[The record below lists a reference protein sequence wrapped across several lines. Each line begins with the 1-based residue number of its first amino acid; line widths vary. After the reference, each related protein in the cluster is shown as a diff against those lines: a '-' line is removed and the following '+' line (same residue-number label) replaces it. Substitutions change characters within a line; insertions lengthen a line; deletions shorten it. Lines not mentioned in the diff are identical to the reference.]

1 MIRLADIQEKVS
13 TYAPGADLELIERA
27 YVLSAHCHD
36 GQKRRSGEPYLVHPL
51 AVADILA
58 DLKLDVDCIAV
69 GLLHDVIE
77 DTLITYEEVR
87 NQFGEDI
94 ANMVDGLSKISKI
107 MFKSRE
113 EAQAESFRKMVFAM
127 ARDIRVV
134 LVKLADRAHNMRTL
148 HYMPAHKQ
156 QRIARETLEIYA
168 PIAHRLG
175 IQTIKIEL
183 EDLSFKYLHPDVYRD
198 IEKRL
203 DATRKEREAYMER
216 VRVLL
221 ADAMRSSDLDCEVIG
236 RVKNIYSIYRKMVR
250 NSVEFEQIH
259 DLTGFR
265 MLVDTVAQCY
275 QALGQVHSMFRPLD
289 SRFKDYIAVPKSNGY
304 QSLHTTVFGP
314 DNEQIE
320 IQIRTRDMHAV
331 AETGIAAHWRYKE
344 GRLHLNRREIE
355 DVAKLRQLV
364 ESAKEVEDPS
374 EFMQSIRSDLTSD
387 EVYVFTP
394 AGAVL
399 AFPEGATPLD
409 FAFAIHTEV
418 GLHCTGAKVDG
429 RIVPFDY
436 RLKSG
441 ETVQILT
448 NQSAKPSVSW
458 LNLVVTSR
466 AKTKIRAFLRQEERI
481 RGRELGR
488 EILEREFKKHGLN
501 LNRLIK
507 DDAFHQPLQNLHV
520 RNMDELYLNVA
531 YGKVPVDK
539 VLLEF
544 IPKEKLETEKT
555 KGSLVNKLKE
565 RLKFKKPSA
574 STTPVRIKGEGDIMV
589 SFARCCNPLH
599 GDPIVGIITL
609 GHGITVHVADC
620 SNALNMEAGRRIE
633 VAWDDKVKP
642 FRNVKIRVVC
652 VDRAGMLVHMSKAI
666 AHDGVNITSAECKA
680 ITDKKAINNF
690 EVTVAD
696 RETLDK
702 VMASLERVR
711 GVISV
716 ERVVS

>member
-1 MIRLADIQEKVS
+1 MIRLSDIQDKV
-13 TYAPGADLELIERA
+13 TRYAPGADLDLIERA
-27 YVLSAHCHD
+27 YILSAQCHD
-36 GQKRRSGEPYLVHPL
+36 GQKRRSGEPYLIHPL

-77 DTLITYEEVR
+77 DTLITYEEVKA
-87 NQFGEDI
+87 QFGVDI

-148 HYMPAHKQ
+148 HYMPERKQ
-156 QRIARETLEIYA
+156 LRIARETLEIYA

-198 IEKRL
+198 IEDNL
-203 DATRKEREAYMER
+203 AATRAEREAYMER
-216 VRVLL
+216 VRILL
-221 ADAMRSSDLDCEVIG
+221 ADAMRSAQLEVEVFG

-265 MLVDTVAQCY
+265 MLVETVGQCY
-275 QALGQVHSMFRPLD
+275 QALGQVHAMFKPLD
-289 SRFKDYIAVPKSNGY
+289 SRFKDFIAVPKSNGY

-320 IQIRTRDMHAV
+320 IQIRTREMHAV

-344 GRLHLNRREIE
+344 GRLHLDRKEIE

-364 ESAKEVEDPS
+364 ESAQEVEDPS
-374 EFMQSIRSDLTSD
+374 EFMQSIRSDLTSE

-436 RLKSG
+436 CLKSG
-441 ETVQILT
+441 ETVHIIT
-448 NQSAKPSVSW
+448 HPSARPSVAW
-458 LNLVVTSR
+458 LKLVVTSR
-466 AKTKIRAFLRQEERI
+466 AKTKIRAFLRQEERV

-488 EILEREFKKHGLN
+488 GILEREFKKHGLN
-501 LNRLIK
+501 LNKLIK
-507 DDAFHQPLQNLHV
+507 DDAFKQPLQSLHI

-531 YGKVPVDK
+531 LGKITIEK

-544 IPKEKLETEKT
+544 VPKEKLQTERAKA
-555 KGSLVNKLKE
+555 SLVDKLKE
-565 RLKFKKPSA
+565 RLKFKRQAA
-574 STTPVRIKGEGDIMV
+574 SSSPVRIKGEGDILV
-589 SFARCCNPLH
+589 SFAKCCNPLH
-599 GDPIVGIITL
+599 GDPIIGTITL
-609 GHGITVHVADC
+609 GHGISIHLADC
-620 SNALNMEAGRRIE
+620 PNALNMEPSRRIE
-633 VAWDDKVKP
+633 VAWDEQTRHY
-642 FRNVKIRVVC
+642 RNVKIRVIC

-666 AHDGVNITSAECKA
+666 AHDGVNITTAECKS
-680 ITDKKAINNF
+680 IGDKKAINNF
-690 EVTVAD
+690 EITVAD

-702 VMASLERVR
+702 VIASLERVK

-716 ERVVS
+716 ERVFA

>member
-1 MIRLADIQEKVS
+1 MVRLEDIEEKVS
-13 TYAPGADLELIERA
+13 KYAPGADLDLIERA
-27 YVLSAHCHD
+27 YIVSARCHA

-77 DTLITYEEVR
+77 DTLITREEVAKE
-87 NQFGEDI
+87 FGEDI

-148 HYMPAHKQ
+148 NYMPPHKQ

-183 EDLSFKYLHPDVYRD
+183 EDLSFKYLHPAKYEE
-198 IEKRL
+198 IKEKL
-203 DATRKEREAYMER
+203 AATREEREAYMER
-216 VRVLL
+216 VRALL
-221 ADAMRSSDLDCEVIG
+221 AKSMKEAQIDCEVFG

-265 MLVDTVAQCY
+265 MLVDTIGQCY
-275 QALGQVHSMFRPLD
+275 QALGKVHSMFKPLD
-289 SRFKDYIAVPKSNGY
+289 SRFKDFIAVPKSNGY

-320 IQIRTRDMHAV
+320 IQIRTHEMHAV

-344 GRLHLNRREIE
+344 GRLNLDRKEIE
-355 DVAKLRQLV
+355 DVARLRHLV
-364 ESAKEVEDPS
+364 ESAREVKDPT
-374 EFMQSIRSDLTSD
+374 EFMQSIRSDLTTD

-409 FAFAIHTEV
+409 FAFAIHTEI
-418 GLHCTGAKVDG
+418 GLHWSGAKVDG

-448 NQSAKPSVSW
+448 SQSARPSVNW

-466 AKTKIRAFLRQEERI
+466 AKTKIRAFLRQEERR

-488 EILEREFKKHGLN
+488 EILDREFRKHGLN
-501 LNRLIK
+501 LNKLIK
-507 DDAFHQPLQNLHV
+507 EDAFRQPLQELHI

-531 YGKVPVDK
+531 LGKVPLEKVLGQFVSLEKLRQEETRTSLVDK
-539 VLLEF
+539 L
-544 IPKEKLETEKT
+544 KQ
-555 KGSLVNKLKE
+555 KLK
-565 RLKFKKPSA
+565 LKKHTEPKS
-574 STTPVRIKGEGDIMV
+574 PVRIKGEGDILV
-589 SFARCCNPLH
+589 SFAKCCNPLH
-599 GDPIVGIITL
+599 GDPIVGTITM
-609 GHGITVHVADC
+609 GHGITIHMADC
-620 SNALNMEAGRRIE
+620 PNALNMDSERRIE
-633 VAWDDKVKP
+633 VSWDDQAKYYRTVKV
-642 FRNVKIRVVC
+642 RVVC
-652 VDRAGMLVHMSKAI
+652 VDRAGMLVNMSKAI
-666 AHDGVNITSAECKA
+666 AHDGVNITTAECKA
-680 ITDKKAINNF
+680 VNDKKAINNF
-690 EVTVAD
+690 EITVAD
-696 RETLDK
+696 RATLDK
-702 VMASLERVR
+702 VIASLERVK

-716 ERVVS
+716 ERVLT

>member
-1 MIRLADIQEKVS
+1 MVRLEDIEEKVS
-13 TYAPGADLELIERA
+13 RYAPGADLDLIERA
-27 YVLSAHCHD
+27 YIVSAQCHA

-77 DTLITYEEVR
+77 DTLITREEVEK
-87 NQFGEDI
+87 QFGDDI

-148 HYMPAHKQ
+148 HYMPPHKQ

-175 IQTIKIEL
+175 IQTIKLEL
-183 EDLSFKYLHPDVYRD
+183 EDLSFKYLHPDVYAQ
-198 IEKRL
+198 IEEKL
-203 DATRKEREAYMER
+203 AATREEREAYMER

-221 ADAMRSSDLDCEVIG
+221 ADAMKEAQIECEVFG

-265 MLVDTVAQCY
+265 MLVDTIGQCY
-275 QALGQVHSMFRPLD
+275 QALGKVHSMFKPLD
-289 SRFKDYIAVPKSNGY
+289 SRFKDFIAVPKANGY

-320 IQIRTRDMHAV
+320 IQIRTREMHAV

-344 GRLHLNRREIE
+344 GRLNLDRKEIE
-355 DVAKLRQLV
+355 DVAKLRHLV
-364 ESAKEVEDPS
+364 ESAREVEDPT

-418 GLHCTGAKVDG
+418 GLHCSGAKVDG
-429 RIVPFDY
+429 RIVPFEY
-436 RLKSG
+436 KLKSG
-441 ETVQILT
+441 ETVEILT
-448 NQSAKPSVSW
+448 SQSARPSVAW

-466 AKTKIRAFLRQEERI
+466 ARTKIRAFLRQEERR

-488 EILEREFKKHGLN
+488 DILDREFKKYGIN
-501 LNRLIK
+501 LNKLIK
-507 DDAFHQPLQNLHV
+507 EDAFKQLLQTLHT
-520 RNMDELYLNVA
+520 RSMDELYLNLA
-531 YGKVPVDK
+531 LGKIPLERILGEFVP
-539 VLLEF
+539 E
-544 IPKEKLETEKT
+544 EKLRQEEARA
-555 KGSLVNKLKE
+555 SLVDKLKE
-565 RLKFKKPSA
+565 RLKFKKPPPPKS
-574 STTPVRIKGEGDIMV
+574 PVRIRGEGDILV
-589 SFARCCNPLH
+589 SFAKCCNPLH
-599 GDPIVGIITL
+599 GDPIVGTITL
-609 GHGITVHVADC
+609 GHGITIHLADC
-620 SNALNMEAGRRIE
+620 PNALSMEPGRRIE
-633 VAWDDKVKP
+633 VAWDEETKHY
-642 FRNVKIRVVC
+642 RNVKVRVVC
-652 VDRAGMLVHMSKAI
+652 VDRAGMLVNMSKAI
-666 AHDGVNITSAECKA
+666 AHDGVNITTAECKA
-680 ITDKKAINNF
+680 VNDKKAINNF
-690 EVTVAD
+690 EITVAD
-696 RETLDK
+696 RATLDK
-702 VMASLERVR
+702 VIASLERVK

-716 ERVVS
+716 ERVFT